1 MDNRMTGRRQMTLVV
16 GVICLML
23 LTGAAQAQTIDVETI
38 SHYDVEVTLGDTVH
52 QKTTVTIRNIIDKP
66 VVPGIGEF
74 RLQTFSPSQ
83 ILFFSI
89 PGTSAPKPVE
99 VENLRAI
106 TSDGKLLMSHVTEG
120 DDYTTIR
127 YEIWYPIQPGEEL
140 SYILEFDSHDLA
152 QKGILFTNIAIP
164 VASDLPIED
173 YSVTFLS
180 DQNLVYQDGTSGS
193 LPRGEITFASAE
205 FSPLLLPEAGFS
217 WSVALWGLVLVAGTA
232 CVVWYVRREQ
242 VKKES

>member
-1 MDNRMTGRRQMTLVV
+1 MDSRKARWGMTLVV
-16 GVICLML
+16 GVICLILM
-23 LTGAAQAQTIDVETI
+23 TGAAQAQTIDVETI

-52 QKTTVTIRNIIDKP
+52 QKTMVTLKNVIDKP

-83 ILFFSI
+83 IFFFSI

-127 YEIWYPIQPGEEL
+127 YEIWYPIQPGEEM
-140 SYILEFDSHDLA
+140 SYILEFDSSDLA
-152 QKGILFTNIAIP
+152 QKGVLFTNIAIP

-173 YSVTFLS
+173 YSVTFSS
-180 DQNLVYQDGTSGS
+180 DQNLVYKDGTTGT
-193 LPRGEITFASAE
+193 LPRGEIVFANAE
-205 FSPLLLPEAGFS
+205 FSPLPLPETGFS
-217 WSVALWGLVLVAGTA
+217 WSVVLWGIVLTAGIA
-232 CVVWYVRREQ
+232 CAIWYVRREPEN
-242 VKKES
+242 KEE